1 MIEREAYKWIR
12 PSKFNQKSN
21 KPENRI
27 LFYEKLALTV
37 IKGCRTVL
45 GCKFKE
51 RLGFNANVVFST
63 KEKTVSRTTVDR
75 FKGKK
80 YGSSVLCVRQ

>member
-21 KPENRI
+21 KTENRI

-51 RLGFNANVVFST
+51 GLGFNANVVFTT
-63 KEKTVSRTTVDR
+63 KEKTVSRTIVDR

>member
-1 MIEREAYKWIR
+1 MIDREAFERVR

-21 KPENRI
+21 KTENRI
-27 LFYEKLALTV
+27 LLHEKLALTV

-45 GCKFKE
+45 GCKLKE
-51 RLGFNANVVFST
+51 GLGFNANVAFST

-80 YGSSVLCVRQ
+80 NGSSVLCVRQ